1 MQNSLFLARLLRKF
15 KFIRNGY
22 PGIFNFNLSKRIN
35 NLKFRIPII
44 KNIGWNNIF
53 DNEPWMTRLLEKLLS
68 GRKGIFVDVG
78 ANIGQTLIKLKSI
91 DPGVFYFGFEA
102 NPVCLFYLKE
112 LIKANKFESTAIIP
126 VGLSDETGLA
136 SLNFFSKYSDD
147 ATASVLDQLRPGSVI
162 EKKEWVYLT
171 TIDKLSHLFT
181 DKISILK
188 IDVEGAELEVL
199 KGAISCIKNHR
210 PLIIIEI
217 LPVYT
222 AENTWRLG
230 RQNEL
235 ESLVQSANYKK
246 FRISKDSKNDLL
258 SLDYIDNIGIN
269 SNILE
274 RDYLLVPGEINLDPY
289 TFHII

>member
-1 MQNSLFLARLLRKF
+1 MQTSLFLAKLFRKF
-15 KFIRNGY
+15 KFIQNGY
-22 PGIFNFNLSKRIN
+22 PGIFNFNLTKRVN

-44 KNIGWNNIF
+44 KNTGWNNIF
-53 DNEPWMTRLLEKLLS
+53 DNEPWMNQLLEKLLS
-68 GRKGIFVDVG
+68 GSKGLFVDVG

-91 DPGVFYFGFEA
+91 DPEVLYFGFEA
-102 NPVCLFYLKE
+102 NPVCLFYLNE
-112 LIKANKFESTAIIP
+112 LIKANKFGDTSIIP

-171 TIDKLSHLFT
+171 TMDKLSHHFT
-181 DKISILK
+181 DRISILK

-199 KGAISCIKNHR
+199 KGALSVIKNHR
-210 PLIIIEI
+210 PVIIIEI

-222 AENTWRLG
+222 TENRWRLG
-230 RQNEL
+230 RQEEL
-235 ESLVQSANYKK
+235 EKVVQSLGYKK
-246 FRISKDSKNDLL
+246 IRIRKDNNNNLL
-258 SLDYIDNIGIN
+258 SLDLIENIGIT

-274 RDYLLVPGEINLDPY
+274 RDYLLVPGEINQGSGI
-289 TFHII
+289 FNGR